1 MPRRAA
7 KDLTELGI
15 KRLAKAA
22 PGQRREISDTAP
34 GLVLRVT
41 DQGSKSFAVY
51 YRWPDPIDGRPKQ
64 TRLTFGD
71 WPTIDL
77 ETARGKARRVRSW
90 VKQGLDPKL
99 QFAAEVA
106 SERAEA
112 DKANRSLRT
121 FKDLAESYIKRE
133 CPRLALGKSYAGTI
147 RRELIAAWGHRS
159 ASDLRRRDLT
169 GVTDGIVD
177 SGRPAVAFR
186 VHEIAKRVYSWALD
200 RGEVEAHPF
209 AGMRPP
215 VKKQPRRR
223 VLTDDEIKALW
234 VAWDS
239 QNYPF
244 GRLQQLLLLTGQRRS
259 EVAGMRWSEINLE
272 AATWVIPADRSKSK
286 REHLVPLG
294 SMATAILEA
303 MPTWNEGDHVFSTRG
318 GRTPVSGFGK
328 AKSLVDGASG
338 VKDWRLHDL
347 RRTCRT
353 RLAALSVTEIVAE
366 RVLSHVP
373 KGLSAVYNLHDYE
386 AEKAEALQAWDNA
399 LQLIIDPPANVVTLG
414 AMRRPGAA

>member
-1 MPRRAA
+1 MPRRAS

-22 PGQRREISDTAP
+22 PGQRREVPDTTP

-51 YRWPDPIDGRPKQ
+51 YRWPDSMGARLKQ
-64 TRLTFGD
+64 RRLTFGD
-71 WPTIDL
+71 WPTIGL

-99 QFAAEVA
+99 QLAAEVA
-106 SERAEA
+106 TERAEA
-112 DKANRSLRT
+112 DKANRRLLT
-121 FKDLAESYIKRE
+121 FGDLAESYINRE
-133 CPRLALGKSYAGTI
+133 CPKLAQGGSYAGTI
-147 RRELIAAWGHRS
+147 RRELITAWGRRP

-169 GVTDGIVD
+169 EVTDKIVD

-186 VHEIAKRVYSWALD
+186 VHEIAKRLYSWALD

-223 VLTDDEIKALW
+223 VLTDDEVKALW
-234 VAWDS
+234 IAWDN

-244 GRLQQLLLLTGQRRS
+244 GRLQQLLLLTGQRLS
-259 EVAGMRWSEINLE
+259 EVAGMRWSEINRE
-272 AATWVIPADRSKSK
+272 GATWVIPSERSKSR

-294 SMATAILEA
+294 SIALAILEA
-303 MPTWNEGDHVFSTRG
+303 VPTWDGGDHVFSTRG

-328 AKSLVDGASG
+328 AKSVVDDASG
-338 VKDWRLHDL
+338 VTGWRLHDL

-353 RLAALSVTEIVAE
+353 RLAALGVPEVVAE
-366 RVLSHVP
+366 RVLNHVP

-386 AEKAEALQAWDNA
+386 AEKAEALHAWDSA
-399 LQLIIDPPANVVTLG
+399 LQLIIDPPENVVSLG
-414 AMRRPGAA
+414 AARRPGAV

>member
-1 MPRRAA
+1 MPRRAS

-15 KRLAKAA
+15 KRLTKAA
-22 PGQRREISDTAP
+22 PGKRREIPDATP

-41 DQGSKSFAVY
+41 DQGAKTFAVY
-51 YRWPDPIDGRPKQ
+51 YRWPDPSGGRLKQ
-64 TRLTFGD
+64 TRLTLGD
-71 WPTIDL
+71 WPRIDL

-99 QFAAEVA
+99 HFAAEVA
-106 SERAEA
+106 TERAEA
-112 DKANRSLRT
+112 DKANRSLLT

-133 CPRLALGKSYAGTI
+133 CPKLAQGKSYAGTI
-147 RRELIAAWGHRS
+147 RRELIIPWGRRL

-169 GVTDGIVD
+169 EVTDKIVD
-177 SGRPAVAFR
+177 SNRPAVAFR
-186 VHEIAKRVYSWALD
+186 VHEIAKRLYSWALD

-223 VLTDDEIKALW
+223 VLTDGEIQALW
-234 VAWDS
+234 AAWS
-239 QNYPF
+239 GQAYPF
-244 GRLQQLLLLTGQRRS
+244 GRLQQVLLLTGQRVS
-259 EVAGMRWSEINLE
+259 EVAGMRWSEINRE
-272 AATWVIPADRSKSK
+272 GATWVIPPERSKSR

-294 SMATAILEA
+294 SIALAILEA
-303 MPTWNEGDHVFSTRG
+303 LPTWDAGDHVFSTRG

-328 AKSLVDGASG
+328 AKSVADDASG
-338 VKDWRLHDL
+338 VTGWRLHDL

-353 RLAALSVTEIVAE
+353 RLAALGVPEVVAE
-366 RVLSHVP
+366 RVLNHVP

-386 AEKAEALQAWDNA
+386 AEKAEALQAWDSA
-399 LQLIIDPPANVVTLG
+399 LQLIIDPPANVVSLG
-414 AMRRPGAA
+414 TVRRPGAA